1 MFDAIPAIDTFNTQS
16 DLDSTR
22 DADPGFAEILPDA
35 RALLAAVGM
44 PTHAIR
50 EVLASRAYTGADG

>member
-16 DLDSTR
+16 DPDSAR
-22 DADPGFAEILPDA
+22 DADPGFVEILPDT
-35 RALLAAVGM
+35 RALLAAVGL
-44 PTHAIR
+44 PAHAIR